1 MFYPSSSYSL
11 LTAFVVAYI
20 IYPLQTFCRYIT
32 TFLLISVAREQL
44 RAVHSPLTYRKRMAS
59 ISWRRTMFKHVAKQF
74 IFTFSL
80 VLPLFFE
87 TQLSENPSSVW
98 VRKCLF
104 SLSLSFNLSQAS
116 KCYLFQRA
124 DRYFFC
130 NLIKS
135 FVDPKSCNSLL
146 SR

>member
-104 SLSLSFNLSQAS
+104 SLSLSLSIYLMQAS
-116 KCYLFQRA
+116 VI
-124 DRYFFC
+124 YFNARIVIFLQFDKKFC
-130 NLIKS
+130 RPE
-135 FVDPKSCNSLL
+135 VM
-146 SR
+146 

>member
-104 SLSLSFNLSQAS
+104 SLSLSLSIYLKQTSVIYFNVRIVIFLQFD
-116 KCYLFQRA
+116 KK
-124 DRYFFC
+124 FC
-130 NLIKS
+130 RPE
-135 FVDPKSCNSLL
+135 VM
-146 SR
+146 